1 MLKQFPSKLLML
13 CAFLVFIARAYQFYF
28 FGAPFRAIFWDESL
42 LSPIVE
48 GIFNYTWYDYA
59 SSQTTNMWIEKF
71 TKGCSVLF
79 LISGCLSLFWQN
91 IKWIRFKK
99 VILGTSIFFL
109 VFLGICMVK
118 DKNYD
123 ILQFFE
129 LSIQIIVPLILYLN
143 PDLSKVN
150 SRALMLWLKTSIVLT
165 FVPHGLF
172 AMGLIY
178 VPGHFIDMTI
188 KIIGL
193 TETQSILFLYIVGF
207 LDLLISVLIFF
218 PKVAKYAVGYAITW
232 GFLTAFARLASGF
245 NAHFFWPSI
254 HNYTYLV
261 VYRLPHGLIPLI
273 VYLLLPKTQTLTK
286 KLVLN
291 DN

>member
-1 MLKQFPSKLLML
+1 MLRPFPTKLLVL
-13 CAFLVFIARAYQFYF
+13 CAFLIFIARAYQFYF

-48 GIFNYTWYDYA
+48 GVFNYNWYDYA
-59 SSQTTNMWIEKF
+59 TSQTTNIWIVKL
-71 TKGCSVLF
+71 TKSCSVLF
-79 LISGCLSLFWQN
+79 LISGCLCLFWEN
-91 IKWIRFKK
+91 IKWIRLKK
-99 VILGTSIFFL
+99 IILGTSIFFL

-143 PDLSKVN
+143 PDLSKIN
-150 SRALMLWLKTSIVLT
+150 PNTLELWLKISIVLT

-188 KIIGL
+188 KIIGF
-193 TETQSILFLYIVGF
+193 TETQSLHFLYLVGF
-207 LDLLISVLIFF
+207 LDLLISVLIFI
-218 PKVAKYAVGYAITW
+218 PKIAKYAVGYAMFW
-232 GFLTAFARLASGF
+232 GFLTAFARLVSGF
-245 NAHFFWPSI
+245 NADFFWPSI

-261 VYRLPHGLIPLI
+261 VFRLPHGLIPLI
-273 VYLLLPKTQTLTK
+273 IYLRLPQTQILTK
-286 KLVLN
+286 KSVLH